1 MRGSI
6 EKSSV
11 EESDRLSNSR
21 RMPNQ
26 NKIDHFNQQ
35 TSAVKTKQLLL
46 NESGCRSFNDDEIQR
61 EGSVRIALRRDANK
75 FAVHSTGGCLSI
87 ERVWRNETDRKFLG
101 SAIYGALEQ
110 LSPQQHWRNIRTAG
124 DDRGCSA
131 LNLTRQ
137 TSTKM
142 RPHDSHFR
150 SHRSS
155 SKKYE
160 LSKGPAT
167 NNQDNLSAKDRRNVI
182 PESKVLQTSAS
193 KQLSTELN
201 QETLRRIAL
210 RKNKNV
216 QLSKA
221 SDQEPSSHGLKSPKK
236 MSIDRI
242 KISNV
247 DADEENKGGA
257 GYHMA
262 TQDVISEEKESYISE
277 DCLKPRKPMRDQSD
291 QSGGRSPILR
301 EPNLKM
307 YQQTNSKTWKHQR
320 KRTPQQ

>member
-46 NESGCRSFNDDEIQR
+46 NESGCRSFNDEEIQR

-87 ERVWRNETDRKFLG
+87 ERVWHNETDCKFRG
-101 SAIYGALEQ
+101 SASYGALQQ
-110 LSPQQHWRNIRTAG
+110 LSPQKHWRNIRTTG
-124 DDRGCSA
+124 GDRGYSDF
-131 LNLTRQ
+131 NLTRQ
-137 TSTKM
+137 RSNEMK
-142 RPHDSHFR
+142 PQDSHFR
-150 SHRSS
+150 PHHSS
-155 SKKYE
+155 SKKHE

-182 PESKVLQTSAS
+182 PESKVLQISEA
-193 KQLSTELN
+193 KQLSTLLN

-210 RKNKNV
+210 RKNRNV

-221 SDQEPSSHGLKSPKK
+221 SDQEPSSHGFKSPKK
-236 MSIDRI
+236 MSILRI

-262 TQDVISEEKESYISE
+262 TQDVISEEEECNISE
-277 DCLKPRKPMRDQSD
+277 DSLKPRKARRDQSD
-291 QSGGRSPILR
+291 QSGGRPPILQ
-301 EPNLKM
+301 EPDLKQ
-307 YQQTNSKTWKHQR
+307 Y
-320 KRTPQQ
+320 